1 MTSDPRCR
9 RGVSGAASQS
19 AARGGGGGER
29 RDEEDAALDHGFFK
43 RVARTMQR
51 AAQRSQVVTRRRHS
65 RHGLGFASLGAV
77 VGGDVAVVVVL
88 VLALVVVL
96 R

>member
-1 MTSDPRCR
+1 MSSR
-9 RGVSGAASQS
+9 RERLTHNQ
-19 AARGGGGGER
+19 REEGER
-29 RDEEDAALDHGFFK
+29 RDEEDTALDHGFS
-43 RVARTMQR
+43 RGLHGRCN
-51 AAQRSQVVTRRRHS
+51 AAPRGQHLQVVTRRRHS
-65 RHGLGFASLGAV
+65 RHGLGFSSLGAV